1 MQEGDSNGQ
10 WFPQFDKFNLPRDRI
25 QGNISLFYRN
35 ENIIFTD
42 KTKIKRKSYRFQFS
56 YLVIIHA
63 HGIVV
68 TKLVKLCYIYLAL
81 GYHWFL
87 DSK

>member
-35 ENIIFTD
+35 VNMRHPINDYSNYTLHIYDRGRVGKCILARFFWP
-42 KTKIKRKSYRFQFS
+42 TKIGPQK
-56 YLVIIHA
+56 
-63 HGIVV
+63 
-68 TKLVKLCYIYLAL
+68 
-81 GYHWFL
+81 
-87 DSK
+87 